1 MCARMSAAA
10 APSVGTSA
18 VVSTSTRNLQL
29 ANIVTIPPVP
39 VCRAF
44 RDLEMWQ
51 SANVSARMSRSKTAT
66 IHSGIPVPKT
76 YRMCRKWVPHS
87 VLVEFI
93 LLWQKWGYVL
103 PPHWRRSSALGVHCR
118 YLSAIIINN
127 IFIIIL
133 DIIRYGTYLLK
144 LLLNYLYIYAG
155 VQNIK
160 LPPCITHSLGT
171 SE

>member
-10 APSVGTSA
+10 APSAGSRLNHN
-18 VVSTSTRNLQL
+18 SQL
-29 ANIVTIPPVP
+29 ATCKRKHRDCPTCARVPCLSWFRNVTE
-39 VCRAF
+39 C
-44 RDLEMWQ
+44 
-51 SANVSARMSRSKTAT
+51 NVSARMSRSKTAT

-87 VLVEFI
+87 VLVELI

-103 PPHWRRSSALGVHCR
+103 QPQWRRSSALGVHCR

-127 IFIIIL
+127 IFNHTWYNGL
-133 DIIRYGTYLLK
+133 WYLLK
-144 LLLNYLYIYAG
+144 LLLHYLYSG

-160 LPPCITHSLGT
+160 LSPCRPITRSLGT

>member
-10 APSVGTSA
+10 APSAGSRLNHN
-18 VVSTSTRNLQL
+18 SQL
-29 ANIVTIPPVP
+29 ATCKHRDCPTCTRVPCLSWFRNVTE
-39 VCRAF
+39 C
-44 RDLEMWQ
+44 
-51 SANVSARMSRSKTAT
+51 NVSARMSRSKTAT

-103 PPHWRRSSALGVHCR
+103 PPHWRRSSALGVLCR
-118 YLSAIIINN
+118 YLSAIIINI

-133 DIIRYGTYLLK
+133 DIIGYGTYWSFSYTT
-144 LLLNYLYIYAG
+144 YLYIYAG
-155 VQNIK
+155 VHNIK
-160 LPPCITHSLGT
+160 LPPCITHVS
-171 SE
+171 